1 MERERSG
8 SKSQLGGEAPFCP
21 SGGGRRREAV
31 NKKRQTGC
39 PMGSSWGGGTRGA
52 PAVRRGEGVR
62 SERGGRRE
70 SGPLSTLALMLGD
83 PTARASRAASAL
95 PESTAW
101 KKFLVPSE
109 KSCPPSP

>member
-39 PMGSSWGGGTRGA
+39 PMGSSWGGGREAHQLCGGGRGLG
-52 PAVRRGEGVR
+52 VRGEGEGSQVH
-62 SERGGRRE
+62 
-70 SGPLSTLALMLGD
+70 
-83 PTARASRAASAL
+83 
-95 PESTAW
+95 
-101 KKFLVPSE
+101 
-109 KSCPPSP
+109 